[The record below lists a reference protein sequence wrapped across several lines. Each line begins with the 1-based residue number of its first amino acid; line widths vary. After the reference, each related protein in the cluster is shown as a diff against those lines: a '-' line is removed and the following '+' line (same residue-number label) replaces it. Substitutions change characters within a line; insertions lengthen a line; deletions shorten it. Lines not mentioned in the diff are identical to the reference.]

1 MTKRILKITNLKT
14 IDSTN
19 TYLRAL
25 AESGEGEGRVVIADE
40 QTAGRGR
47 RGKTFFSPSAV
58 GLYMSILI
66 RPACS
71 VEDSLF
77 ITPMTATA
85 TARAIERI
93 SGKKCGIKWVNDIY
107 IDGKKVSGI
116 LCEASFD
123 HKENKVNYVVVG
135 IGINLDVPKGGFPKE
150 LEDIATSL
158 GDAGLRDRLAASVVE
173 EFFSLYDT
181 MPSRDFIS
189 EYKDRSVLIGK
200 RVEILGSEPF
210 VAEVLDIDGECR
222 LIVKDDKGEVK
233 VLSSGEI
240 STKIAR

>member
-85 TARAIERI
+85 AARAIERI

-222 LIVKDDKGEVK
+222 LIVKDDNGEVK

>member
-85 TARAIERI
+85 AARAIERI

-158 GDAGLRDRLAASVVE
+158 GDAGLRDRLAESVVE